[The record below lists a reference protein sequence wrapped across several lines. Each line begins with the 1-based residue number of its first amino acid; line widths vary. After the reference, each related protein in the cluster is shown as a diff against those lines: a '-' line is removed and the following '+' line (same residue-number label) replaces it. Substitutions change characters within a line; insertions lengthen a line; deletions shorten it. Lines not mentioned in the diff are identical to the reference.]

1 MKFAI
6 RFMVLTSLLL
16 GGGGQALS
24 VDFSAEVVQSAPD
37 KAPQISRLYM
47 GEGRMRTEY
56 EMNGQPIVQIVD
68 TNQQT
73 MIMLF
78 PEQQAYMQQ
87 SAAAGGMPRPSG
99 DTGPGADPC
108 AGMPGM
114 TCKKLATEDVN
125 GRQAEK
131 WEITQSQ
138 DDQDMK
144 LLSWI
149 DAEHRFPV
157 RQIMPDG
164 TIMELKNTGGDTI
177 GGRATEKWEMTA
189 SSPDGKKIQA
199 SQWYDTQLG
208 MVIREVHEGG
218 FSREFRNVK
227 VGSQPADLFSI
238 PPGYKMMSMPAQGE
252 EMPGDAR

>member
-78 PEQQAYMQQ
+78 PEQRAYMQQ
-87 SAAAGGMPRPSG
+87 SAAAGSMPRPSG
-99 DTGPGADPC
+99 DTGAGADPC
-108 AGMPGM
+108 
-114 TCKKLATEDVN
+114 
-125 GRQAEK
+125 
-131 WEITQSQ
+131 
-138 DDQDMK
+138 
-144 LLSWI
+144 LSLI
-149 DAEHRFPV
+149 HISEPTR
-157 RQIMPDG
+157 
-164 TIMELKNTGGDTI
+164 L
-177 GGRATEKWEMTA
+177 
-189 SSPDGKKIQA
+189 
-199 SQWYDTQLG
+199 
-208 MVIREVHEGG
+208 
-218 FSREFRNVK
+218 
-227 VGSQPADLFSI
+227 
-238 PPGYKMMSMPAQGE
+238 
-252 EMPGDAR
+252 